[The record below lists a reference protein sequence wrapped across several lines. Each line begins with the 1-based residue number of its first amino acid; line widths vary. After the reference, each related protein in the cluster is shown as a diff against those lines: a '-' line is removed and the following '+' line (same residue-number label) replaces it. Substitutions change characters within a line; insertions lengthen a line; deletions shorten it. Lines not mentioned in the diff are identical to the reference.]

1 MFGQTKP
8 AASLSSGLLA
18 RKGHARP
25 AMRPQGFVGASHTHN
40 ASVDDL
46 GWNDMGEDY
55 SAHYHQQLPEPQP
68 QVPSVLRQRE
78 VLDEQFSDYEPQ
90 APVGF
95 QPAAYDDEAG
105 EEEEGEEEVAAF
117 DPPPMTIR
125 RPAIAEVPQPVAAAP
140 AAATLGSAA
149 VKRIEREVGARKTKA
164 AFTLRL
170 DSARHLQ
177 LRLAS
182 AVRNMSAQQLVTEAL
197 DRFLESLPEVSE
209 MARQF
214 PSGKGRE

>member
-1 MFGQTKP
+1 MGMFGTPKP

-25 AMRPQGFVGASHTHN
+25 AMRPQGFVSPSPHGVVT
-40 ASVDDL
+40 DDL
-46 GWNDMGEDY
+46 GWNDMGEDF

-68 QVPSVLRQRE
+68 QVPPVLRQRE
-78 VLDEQFSDYEPQ
+78 VLDEQFAEE
-90 APVGF
+90 PVGF
-95 QPAAYDDEAG
+95 EPQVYEAG
-105 EEEEGEEEVAAF
+105 DEDEEGEEDVAQV
-117 DPPPMTIR
+117 DLPPMVIR
-125 RPAIAEVPQPVAAAP
+125 RPAIVEAPQPVAARP
-140 AAATLGSAA
+140 ALGADA
-149 VKRIEREVGARKTKA
+149 VKRIEREVGTRKTKA

-182 AVRNMSAQQLVTEAL
+182 AVRNKSAQQLVTEAL

-209 MARQF
+209 MAGHV
-214 PSGKGRE
+214 PSGKSRD